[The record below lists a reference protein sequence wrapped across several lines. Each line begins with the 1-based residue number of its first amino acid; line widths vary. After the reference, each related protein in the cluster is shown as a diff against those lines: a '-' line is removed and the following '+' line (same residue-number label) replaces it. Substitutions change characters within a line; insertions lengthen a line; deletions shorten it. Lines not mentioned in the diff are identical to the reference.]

1 MRLEADALA
10 KPREIAGTFLDL
22 PTAEQLFQLM
32 LGVYFLL
39 GALGD
44 VEGAAGK
51 LAEARYLFGDKDDL
65 RPFIGLDCSARLQI
79 Q

>member
-1 MRLEADALA
+1 MCRS
-10 KPREIAGTFLDL
+10 R
-22 PTAEQLFQLM
+22 
-32 LGVYFLL
+32 
-39 GALGD
+39 ALGD
-44 VEGAAGK
+44 FEAAGAK